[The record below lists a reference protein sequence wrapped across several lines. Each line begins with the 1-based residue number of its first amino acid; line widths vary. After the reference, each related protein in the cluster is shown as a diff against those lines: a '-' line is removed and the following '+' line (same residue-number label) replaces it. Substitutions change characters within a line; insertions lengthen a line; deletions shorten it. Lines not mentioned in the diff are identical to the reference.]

1 MGISGHTRLL
11 GLIGSPVSHSGS
23 PAMHT
28 YSCEKLGL
36 DYVYLAFD
44 VKKEET
50 KDAFESLKLLNAK
63 GFNVTM
69 PCKTVAAECCDEL
82 SKAAELIGAINTVV
96 NQDGKMIGHNT
107 DGIGWIYSCQQEGV
121 DITGKKMTLIG
132 SGGTAT
138 SIAITTALEGI
149 GELSLFARKS
159 SPSFANAEA
168 TVEKIR
174 KNVPD
179 CIVNLYDLADQDRFR
194 EEVANSDILTNATNV
209 GMKPND
215 DKSVVEDVSVFHKDL
230 VVADVVYNPRMT
242 KMILDA
248 QAAGCKVVPG
258 IGMLVGQ
265 GAEAFRLFTGGIM
278 PVEEVTEKFFK

>member
-1 MGISGHTRLL
+1 MGITGHTRLL

-28 YSCEKLGL
+28 YSCKKLGL

-50 KDAFESLKLLNAK
+50 AKAFRALKLINAK

-69 PCKTVAAECCDEL
+69 PCKTAAVACCDKL

-96 NQDGKMIGHNT
+96 NEDGILVGYNT
-107 DGIGWIYSCQQEGV
+107 DGIGWIDNCRQEGV
-121 DITGKKMTLIG
+121 KIIGKKMTLIG
-132 SGGTAT
+132 SGGTAK

-149 GELSLFARKS
+149 RELSIFARKTS
-159 SPSFANAEA
+159 ASYASAEE

-174 KNVPD
+174 ANVPG
-179 CIVNLYDLADQDRFR
+179 CVVNLYDLAGKERFR
-194 EEVANSDILTNATNV
+194 AEVADSDILTNATNV
-209 GMKPND
+209 GMKPADNQTL
-215 DKSVVEDVSVFHKDL
+215 VEDISIFHENL
-230 VVADVVYNPRMT
+230 VVSDVIYNPRMT
-242 KMILDA
+242 RLILDA

-265 GAEAFRLFTGGIM
+265 GAEAFRLFTGEKM
-278 PVEEVTEKFFK
+278 PTKEVMEKFFS